1 MGAREQADGSDR
13 CNDVSGRS
21 WMPFALAL
29 PALLLLVAV
38 VGYPL
43 LTIVLRSLSE
53 PQWGL
58 QNYVWFFGTPV
69 NLVVLQ
75 RTFFISAWV
84 TVVCVICAYPYAYM
98 MTAVGPE
105 DATGHGPL
113 RADPVLDQR
122 RGAHA
127 VLGHLAPGFRR
138 HQFDPAGPWASARFG

>member
-1 MGAREQADGSDR
+1 
-13 CNDVSGRS
+13 
-21 WMPFALAL
+21 MPFALAL

-75 RTFFISAWV
+75 PHLLDLGVGHGRLRL
-84 TVVCVICAYPYAYM
+84 CAYPYAYV

-105 DATGHGPL
+105 AAAGHGAL

-122 RGAHA
+122 RGAHL
-127 VLGHLAPGFRR
+127 VVGHPAAGFRR
-138 HQFDPAGPWASARFG
+138 HQFHAAGLLGSGRFG